1 MNIVKIN
8 SIEERI
14 TKIYLISVP
23 EDANKTELTS
33 DEQKYIMEKY
43 KEKEN
48 TSFSFNRFTHYIH
61 VMICPEEL
69 GYKSWEKLRKAGD
82 KLLYFLNKRKINEAI
97 IISFNVE
104 KSFTLAFTE
113 GMALG
118 GYNFGKYKTPGENQE
133 RFSKIVIYGDS
144 FYQKEIDDLN
154 NLTEACYH
162 TRDLVNEPANELTAE
177 IFADRIRELATSAGL
192 HVDVLDK
199 DKITELGMTGLLTVN
214 KGSVEKPAFIILE
227 WKPAYSDNDQPYVL
241 VGKGLVFD
249 TGGINLKPGNS
260 LDGMKSDMAG
270 GAAVFGTMYAL
281 AKNNSPVHVVGLIP
295 ATDNRLGGQ
304 AMVPG
309 DVIRMANG
317 KTVEVI
323 NTDAEGRIILA
334 DALHYAKKY
343 NPAIVIDLATLTGS
357 AAMAI
362 GKYGVV
368 GMHSNALPEMGRLIE
383 SSYNVYERVVEFPFW
398 EEYDKEIESDIAD
411 IRNLGLGKGAGA
423 ITAGKFLSN
432 FIDYP
437 WIHLDIAGMA
447 FMDGR
452 ESYLGKGGTAV
463 GVRLLYDF
471 LGKVN
476 SKH

>member
-1 MNIVKIN
+1 MEIISTKEIPDLT
-8 SIEERI
+8 
-14 TKIYLISVP
+14 TKIYLIESV
-23 EDANKTELTS
+23 DTLSQLELTENEK
-33 DEQKYIMEKY
+33 DYIKKYFDQKKRDGF
-43 KEKEN
+43 
-48 TSFSFNRFTHYIH
+48 TFNRFTHYIH
-61 VMICPEEL
+61 LMVCPGEH

-82 KLLYFLNKRKINEAI
+82 KLVYFLNKRKITEAT
-97 IISFNVE
+97 IISINIE
-104 KSFTLAFTE
+104 KSITLAFAE
-113 GMALG
+113 GLALG
-118 GYNFGKYKTPGENQE
+118 GYNFGKYKTPGENKE
-133 RFSKIVIYGDS
+133 RFSKIMIYGEN
-144 FYQKEIDDLN
+144 FNQREIDDLN
-154 NLTEACYH
+154 NLIEACYH
-162 TRDLVNEPANELTAE
+162 TRDLVNEPANELTAKV
-177 IFADRIRELATSAGL
+177 FADRIRELATSAGMQ
-192 HVDVLDK
+192 VDVLDK
-199 DKITELGMTGLLTVN
+199 DQITELGMTGLLTVN
-214 KGSVEKPAFIILE
+214 KGSVDEPTFIVLE
-227 WKPAYSDNDQPYVL
+227 WKPADATNDQPYVL

-281 AKNNSPVHVVGLIP
+281 AKNSSQVHVVGLIP
-295 ATDNRLGGQ
+295 ATDNRLGGL

-362 GKYGVV
+362 GKYGIV

-476 SKH
+476 